1 MNLSYRTRQRLRRF
15 FTVLAVLAVVAVVIW
30 LIWLI
35 WVGRYIVYTRDG
47 AKLDFSL
54 SPTFPSGEV
63 ATQPAPTEPP
73 LIIYE
78 DPYDEPDLPIVQTQT
93 SISGYYVELEDL
105 KTDISAVRT
114 KLESLPAG
122 TAVLL
127 DVKNIKGF
135 FHYTTT
141 VGTTTATD
149 IDIAQM
155 DALISW
161 LASSDLYAIAR
172 IPALRDWEYGLNHVP
187 DGLPKVG
194 GGGALWWDD
203 TNCYWLDPTSDG
215 TLDYLTRITL
225 ELRLLG
231 FDEVVYTDFRFPNT
245 DQIIFEG
252 DKSQA
257 LADAA
262 ATLAQT
268 CATDRFCVSFTST
281 DPAFPLPEGNCR
293 LYLQDIPAA
302 QLYDIAQQAVT
313 DDPTLHL
320 MFLTTVNDT
329 RFDDYCVLRPLSTAH

>member
-15 FTVLAVLAVVAVVIW
+15 FTGLGVLAIIAVAVW

-35 WVGRYIVYTRDG
+35 WLGRYVVYTRDG

-54 SPTFPSGEV
+54 SSTFPSGEV
-63 ATQPAPTEPP
+63 ALPPAPTEPP

-78 DPYDEPDLPIVQTQT
+78 DPYDEPDLPTAEGQT
-93 SISGYYVELEDL
+93 SIRGYYVELEDL
-105 KTDISAVRT
+105 KTDISAVQA
-114 KLESLPAG
+114 KLETLPSG

-127 DVKNIKGF
+127 DVKNTKGF
-135 FHYTTT
+135 FHYSTG

-149 IDIAQM
+149 LDIAQM
-155 DALISW
+155 DALIAW
-161 LASSDLYAIAR
+161 LANSDLYVIAR
-172 IPALRDWEYGLNHVP
+172 IPAFRDWEYGLNHVP
-187 DGLPKVG
+187 DGLPKVD

-203 TNCYWLDPTSDG
+203 TNCYWLDPTSAG

-231 FDEVVYTDFRFPNT
+231 FDEVVYTDFRFPDT
-245 DQIIFEG
+245 DQIIFE
-252 DKSQA
+252 DSKVQA

-262 ATLAQT
+262 ATLAAT
-268 CATDRFCVSFTST
+268 CVTDRFCVSFASSN
-281 DPAFPLPEGNCR
+281 PSFPLPEGNCR

-302 QLYDIAQQAVT
+302 ELYDVVQQAVT
-313 DDPTLHL
+313 DDPALHL